1 MPLLDYALQLPNQL
15 VLGAA
20 FAFMALVLI
29 GGILKA
35 EASGALGALL
45 RGIGN
50 LGLALSFGL
59 TIAQLGG
66 AFLGVPI
73 AAGVAMAAEAGT
85 QMVRGGETRVP
96 LGKDGHYW
104 VEAEINGVRQRFLI
118 DTGATY
124 TTISSELASE
134 ARIAGEHNRTISLHT
149 ANGDTPAQLAEIR
162 DLRVGNIAAN
172 DTTAIIAPDIGT
184 TNVLG
189 MNFLSALEGW
199 RVEGKVMV
207 LTPALKD

>member
-1 MPLLDYALQLPNQL
+1 MPLLDFAMQLPNQL

-29 GGILKA
+29 GGIVKA
-35 EASGALGALL
+35 EAGGTLGGLL

-85 QMVRGGETRVP
+85 QMVRGEETRVP

-124 TTISSELASE
+124 TTISSELAGE
-134 ARIAGEHNRTISLHT
+134 ARIDGDHDRSISLHT
-149 ANGDTPAQLAEIR
+149 ANGDTPAKMAEIR
-162 DLRVGNIAAN
+162 DLRVGNIAAS